1 MRDGNEPEEVVNH
14 VQGMW
19 QIWIYHQFLVD
30 VIKLIMVF
38 VSNTYS

>member
-14 VQGMW
+14 VQAMW

-30 VIKLIMVF
+30 VIKLIMVV